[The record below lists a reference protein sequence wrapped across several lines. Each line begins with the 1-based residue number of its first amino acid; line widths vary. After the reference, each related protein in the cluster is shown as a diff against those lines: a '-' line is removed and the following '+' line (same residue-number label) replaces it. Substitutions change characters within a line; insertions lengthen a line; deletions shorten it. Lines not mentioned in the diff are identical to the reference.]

1 MGNEQEICTYA
12 TFRRKRQKV
21 RQKKALQQRVLECEE
36 MISNLKEE
44 ILKLKNENSKQ
55 RAIINSL
62 AHDSEKSNK

>member
-12 TFRRKRQKV
+12 TFRRNRQKV

-62 AHDSEKSNK
+62 AQDSVKSNK